1 MEPFQPA
8 HESDVAAPHVSK
20 AVITTFSLW
29 GAPAELIE
37 GPDLIMKLGPKQ
49 DGWYLRGGATLRLQT
64 RPAARPECLI
74 VDHGAA
80 REPQAQLPA
89 DPDRQWDLFL
99 AARIVVSATFEPANK
114 QTNGR

>member
-8 HESDVAAPHVSK
+8 HERDVAAPHVSK

-49 DGWYLRGGATLRLQT
+49 DGWYVRGAATIRLQT

-80 REPQAQLPA
+80 REPLQPCKARA
-89 DPDRQWDLFL
+89 D
-99 AARIVVSATFEPANK
+99 VSATGNELLP
-114 QTNGR
+114 G